1 MKKKALLLTLTFP
14 VVCILIAICAGRYA
28 ISPLEMVQILLI
40 KIGLGGGMVPP
51 SPEAQSVFWQIRL
64 PRIVLAFTVG
74 SALAVS
80 GAVFQALFRNPLA
93 SPDLLGVTAGASF
106 GAVLALMFFPP
117 LSLAVKFSSFLFG
130 VAAVFCVHVLAV
142 KSRDRSTAV
151 LILGGIIVSAVFQA
165 GVSILKYLTN
175 TYDMLAQIVFWLM
188 GSFQTATWDS
198 VWSVFLV
205 TMIGTALI
213 AAFSWRLNI
222 MSQDDEQALSLGVD
236 VVKWR
241 IIYIAI
247 TTLMVAISV
256 SACGV
261 VGWIGLVVPHIA
273 RSLVGSEH
281 RRLIFT
287 SALLGASLML
297 LMDTLARSL
306 FSSEMPISIV
316 TSLLGAPFLG
326 YLVLRQRKEWLGK

>member
-1 MKKKALLLTLTFP
+1 MKKNVLVLTLTFP
-14 VVCILIAICAGRYA
+14 VVCILIAICCGRYA
-28 ISPLEMVQILLI
+28 VSPLEMMQTLWI

-51 SPEAQSVFWQIRL
+51 SPEAQGVFWQIRL
-64 PRIVLAFTVG
+64 PRVVLAFTVG
-74 SALAVS
+74 SALSVS

-106 GAVLALMFFPP
+106 GAVLGLMFFPP

-130 VAAVFCVHVLAV
+130 VAAVFCVHVLAA
-142 KSRDRSTAV
+142 KSHDRSTAV
-151 LILGGIIVSAVFQA
+151 LILGGIIVSSVFQA
-165 GVSILKYLTN
+165 GVSVLKYLADP
-175 TYDMLAQIVFWLM
+175 YDKLVQIVFWLM

-205 TMIGTALI
+205 TMIGTVLI

-241 IIYIAI
+241 IIYVTI

-256 SACGV
+256 SACGSIGW
-261 VGWIGLVVPHIA
+261 VGLIVPHIA

-287 SALLGASLML
+287 SAFLGASLML

-306 FSSEMPISIV
+306 LSSEIPISIV

-326 YLVLRQRKEWLGK
+326 YLVLSQRKGWAGK

>member
-1 MKKKALLLTLTFP
+1 MKKKVLLLTLTFP

-28 ISPLEMVQILLI
+28 ISPLEMVQTLLI
-40 KIGLGGGMVPP
+40 KMGLGGGMVPP

-64 PRIVLAFTVG
+64 PRIVLAFSVG

-93 SPDLLGVTAGASF
+93 SPDLLGVSAGASF
-106 GAVLALMFFPP
+106 GAVLGLMFFPP

-130 VAAVFCVHVLAV
+130 VAAVFCVHVLAI

-151 LILGGIIVSAVFQA
+151 LILGGIIVSSVFQA
-165 GVSILKYLTN
+165 GVSVLKYLADP
-175 TYDMLAQIVFWLM
+175 YDKLVQIVFWLM

-198 VWSVFLV
+198 VWSIFLV
-205 TMIGTALI
+205 TMIGTVLI

-241 IIYIAI
+241 IIYVAI

-256 SACGV
+256 SACGAI
-261 VGWIGLVVPHIA
+261 GWIGLVVPHIA

-306 FSSEMPISIV
+306 LSSEIPISIV

-326 YLVLRQRKEWLGK
+326 YLVLRQRKEWVGK

>member
-306 FSSEMPISIV
+306 FSSEIPISIV